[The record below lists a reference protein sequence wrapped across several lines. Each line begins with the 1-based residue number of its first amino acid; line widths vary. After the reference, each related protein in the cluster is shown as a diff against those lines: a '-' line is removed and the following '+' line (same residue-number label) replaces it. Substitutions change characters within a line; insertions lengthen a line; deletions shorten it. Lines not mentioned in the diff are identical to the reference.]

1 MNPDQL
7 DAFVDEMI
15 ADLENT
21 LISNTNDLRE
31 RIKQIRPDPTDPEYD
46 NKMIDY
52 KELLEEMIPIMQKL
66 HTVICQTLDELH
78 KLVRQLWDDIS
89 QNNGENVDHLLEE
102 HANQTELLMNEQWI
116 KYINELEVK
125 LRDIDNVNCKH
136 E

>member
-1 MNPDQL
+1 
-7 DAFVDEMI
+7 
-15 ADLENT
+15 
-21 LISNTNDLRE
+21 
-31 RIKQIRPDPTDPEYD
+31 
-46 NKMIDY
+46 
-52 KELLEEMIPIMQKL
+52 MIPIMQKL